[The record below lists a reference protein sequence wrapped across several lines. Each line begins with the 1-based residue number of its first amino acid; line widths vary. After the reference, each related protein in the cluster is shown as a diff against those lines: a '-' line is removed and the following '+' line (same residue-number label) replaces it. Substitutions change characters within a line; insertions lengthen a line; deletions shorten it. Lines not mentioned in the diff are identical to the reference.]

1 MAKKRKR
8 GVAKSA
14 AVEKDLETSL
24 AKLAA
29 ACAAG
34 DVAVASRGKDA
45 KRLATTTKRLGRKR
59 GALIKRKRLAAKRA
73 KASPSGE
80 TRRALRTTVKDLTTT
95 RSQLE
100 KARAVKVANATELA
114 ALKVAQRRANAYAKA
129 IARADKALG

>member
-1 MAKKRKR
+1 MVKKRKR

-34 DVAVASRGKDA
+34 DIAVASRSKEA
-45 KRLATTTKRLGRKR
+45 KQLASTTKRLGRKR
-59 GALIKRKRLAAKRA
+59 TALLKRKRLAAKCA
-73 KASPSGE
+73 KATPSGE
-80 TRRALRTTVKDLTTT
+80 TRRTLLTTVRDLTAT
-95 RSQLE
+95 RAKLE
-100 KARAVKVANATELA
+100 KARAVKAANITELA
-114 ALKVAQRRANAYAKA
+114 VLKVAQRRANAYAKA

>member
-1 MAKKRKR
+1 MGKKRKR

-34 DVAVASRGKDA
+34 DVAVASRSKEA
-45 KRLATTTKRLGRKR
+45 KQLASTTKRLGRKR
-59 GALIKRKRLAAKRA
+59 AALIKRKRLAAKRA
-73 KASPSGE
+73 KATPSGE
-80 TRRALRTTVKDLTTT
+80 TRRTLLTTVKDLTAT
-95 RSQLE
+95 RAKLE
-100 KARAVKVANATELA
+100 KARTVKAANITELA